1 MPSSSRS
8 YSPPTSAIRFSADSW
23 ESAAAVL
30 GELEARVPLASLA
43 AGLGSLWR
51 KGWQPLDAARLMDT
65 VDERVGRR
73 VLVDALLIDRERWHQ
88 RAAPLWAEQAERLG
102 ATTPWWDRSLPYWA
116 QVVERLTVHPAIVI
130 RTANTVHDLLVDPPP
145 MPSFEAPPTEPARVA
160 GGGATDPTVLAR
172 VRALL
177 AKAESTTFEAEAD
190 ALTAKAQELIA
201 RHAIDVALLGDVA
214 DVPGGRR
221 ILIERPY
228 ARAKYVL
235 LSGIARANH
244 CRACWHGGIEVASV
258 IGHSDDLHLVE
269 VLYTSLL
276 VQGTS
281 AVLAASRRGEVEG
294 STRAWRNA
302 FWTGF
307 ANRVGQRLAAAT
319 AAAQA
324 EHAERH
330 GDDLLPVLAA
340 RKDAVDRAFAEA
352 FPRLG
357 KLRTSVSSGE
367 GLLAGHRFADKVRL
381 DGSGDIGGGGRRAIG
396 R

>member
-8 YSPPTSAIRFSADSW
+8 YSSLSSLFGLPPDAP
-23 ESAAAVL
+23 EVAAEL
-30 GELEARVPLASLA
+30 TDLEARRPIESIADALASLW
-43 AGLGSLWR
+43 SR
-51 KGWQPLDAARLMDT
+51 GWQPLDAARF
-65 VDERVGRR
+65 VDGLDEPIGRR
-73 VLVDALLIDRERWHQ
+73 VVVDALVIDRQRWHP
-88 RAAPLWAEQAERLG
+88 RAAPMWAEQAERLG
-102 ATTPWWDRSLPYWA
+102 APTPWWDRSLPYWA
-116 QVVERLTVHPAIVI
+116 QVAERLALHPI
-130 RTANTVHDLLVDPPP
+130 RVVRGAGTIAAAMGALPP
-145 MPSFEAPPTEPARVA
+145 MPSFEAPPTEPARVV
-160 GGGATDPTVLAR
+160 GGGGTDPTVLAR

-177 AKAESTTFEAEAD
+177 AKAESTTFEAEAE

-228 ARAKYVL
+228 ARAKFL
-235 LSGIARANH
+235 LLGGIARANH
-244 CRACWHGGIEVASV
+244 CRAVWHGGIEVASV

-302 FWTGF
+302 FWQGF
-307 ANRVGQRLAAAT
+307 AGRIGQRLSAASAAAR
-319 AAAQA
+319 A
-324 EHAERH
+324 EHAARH

-340 RKDAVDRAFAEA
+340 RKDAVDRALADA

-357 KLRTSVSSGE
+357 TLRTSVSSGD
-367 GLLAGHRFADKVRL
+367 GLHAGRRFADQVRL
-381 DGSGDIGGGGRRAIG
+381 DGSGDLAGGGRRALG

>member
-1 MPSSSRS
+1 MSSSSRS
-8 YSPPTSAIRFSADSW
+8 YRPPSSLVGLPADSP
-23 ESAAAVL
+23 EVDAEVAD
-30 GELEARVPLASLA
+30 LEARRPIESIADALASL
-43 AGLGSLWR
+43 WR
-51 KGWQPLDAARLMDT
+51 TGWQPLDVARF
-65 VDERVGRR
+65 VDGLDEPIGRR
-73 VLVDALLIDRERWHQ
+73 VVVDALVTDRQRWHP

-102 ATTPWWDRSLPYWA
+102 ATAPWWDRSRPYWA
-116 QVVERLTVHPAIVI
+116 QVANRLELHPMRVVRGAGSIAAAL
-130 RTANTVHDLLVDPPP
+130 RALPP

-160 GGGATDPTVLAR
+160 GGGGTDPTVLSR

-177 AKAESTTFEAEAD
+177 AKAESTTFEAEAE

-228 ARAKYVL
+228 ARAKFQL
-235 LSGIARANH
+235 LGGIARANH
-244 CRACWHGGIEVASV
+244 CRAVWHGGIEVASV

-302 FWTGF
+302 FWLGF
-307 ANRVGQRLAAAT
+307 AGRIGQRLAAAS
-319 AAAQA
+319 AAARA
-324 EHAERH
+324 EHTARH

-340 RKDAVDRAFAEA
+340 RKDAVDRALAEA

-357 KLRTSVSSGE
+357 TLRTSVSSGE
-367 GLLAGHRFADKVRL
+367 GLLAGRRFADQVRL
-381 DGSGDIGGGGRRAIG
+381 DGSGDLAGGVRRAIG